1 MSLQVFVTVFSFLC
15 RCWHSSTEFGSPSSC
30 SCPCSQGCPSL
41 QICLK
46 CPQPTPRCP
55 TSAGTTRAG
64 LGSLCSFTCSWS
76 IFIETSSSFYD
87 PDSVNLEFKSLQLC
101 LCQEHPGWFICL
113 VLTSP
118 FVARLAVKI
127 FFSWLFVPVLQLFK
141 SLSTLPSSHWGIIK
155 RKSTI

>member
-1 MSLQVFVTVFSFLC
+1 MLLQVFVTVFSFLC

-76 IFIETSSSFYD
+76 VFIETSSSFYD
-87 PDSVNLEFKSLQLC
+87 PDSVNLEFKN
-101 LCQEHPGWFICL
+101 
-113 VLTSP
+113 
-118 FVARLAVKI
+118 LAVVPLPGAAWLVYLSCTHKPFCNQTGCKD
-127 FFSWLFVPVLQLFK
+127 FFFLVICSCFA
-141 SLSTLPSSHWGIIK
+141 
-155 RKSTI
+155 TI